1 MTCSVG
7 EREYLFRVNHAEQ
20 KYRSH
25 KDDHPDSPNLS
36 HALFETKRAYAIF
49 QPPYGQ
55 QSKTLSLME

>member
-20 KYRSH
+20 KCRNH
-25 KDDHPDSPNLS
+25 NDDQSNSPNLS
-36 HALFETKRAYAIF
+36 YALFETKRVYAIF